1 MHGPP
6 PIPYARPTPVTTE
19 TFEPV
24 RQNVTLAPRPATD
37 GAILVVPPRTD
48 RLAIA
53 SAVCG
58 LTAFIPVVSQIVG
71 LVLGII
77 SLLRIRRARRAGATV
92 GGLGW
97 AAAGIASSGFAL
109 LLWLGIMA
117 AYATVG
123 SSLAH
128 TTNAF
133 QPLLQGAT
141 SQHDWVRKR

>member
-6 PIPYARPTPVTTE
+6 PIPYTRPTPVTPGPHAQSPALAKQ
-19 TFEPV
+19 PV
-24 RQNVTLAPRPATD
+24 EGGANLAA
-37 GAILVVPPRTD
+37 APRTD

-58 LTAFIPVVSQIVG
+58 LTAFVPVVSQLVG
-71 LVLGII
+71 LVLGVI
-77 SLLRIRRARRAGATV
+77 SLLRIRRARRAGVAV
-92 GGLGW
+92 GGTSW

-117 AYATVG
+117 AYAAVG
-123 SSLAH
+123 SSLSH

-133 QPLLQGAT
+133 QPLLHGAPT
-141 SQHDWVRKR
+141 GHVSVRK

>member
-6 PIPYARPTPVTTE
+6 PIPCARPMPVVPVTTE
-19 TFEPV
+19 PV
-24 RQNVTLAPRPATD
+24 PQNMTLAPLPAAG
-37 GAILVVPPRTD
+37 GANMVAAPRTD

-58 LTAFIPVVSQIVG
+58 LTAFIPVVSQLVG

-77 SLLRIRRARRAGATV
+77 SLLRIRRARRAGVAV
-92 GGLGW
+92 GGTGW

-133 QPLLQGAT
+133 QPLLRGAPT
-141 SQHDWVRKR
+141 QHALVRKR

>member
-6 PIPYARPTPVTTE
+6 PIPYARPTPVTPV

-24 RQNVTLAPRPATD
+24 PQNVTLIPLPAAS
-37 GAILVVPPRTD
+37 GANLVAAPRTD

-58 LTAFIPVVSQIVG
+58 LTAFVPIFSQLVG
-71 LVLGII
+71 LVLGVI
-77 SLLRIRRARRAGATV
+77 SLLRIRRARRAGVVV
-92 GGLGW
+92 GGTGW
-97 AAAGIASSGFAL
+97 AAAGIVSSGFAL

-117 AYATVG
+117 AYVAVG
-123 SSLAH
+123 SSLTY

-133 QPLLQGAT
+133 QPLLHEAT
-141 SQHDWVRKR
+141 TQHVGVRKR